1 MAYEKT
7 IKVKGKEVNLAYITE
22 EEKKLLLK
30 RDKAKGS
37 IAEKFHNGIP
47 VLFDPDIADE
57 EGTTVED
64 VENDPGVD
72 DSTDDS
78 DDHGPEL
85 QVQCEQAG
93 GTWTNGACVMPGD
106 DDDSGSED
114 DDDDEDIDETW
125 EKADPYQTIAEQDRI
140 AKPGS
145 ETERVQEKR
154 DIGTAFAESVANTL
168 KGEVQGLGE
177 KSAELASLDISREAQ
192 DRQLAA
198 AQQWA
203 SKGMSF
209 STPMLHAEEDMIRDL
224 SRKRLINEDQAIA
237 MQAKLDLGAWNASE
251 PIQKLA
257 AAAKLSATGEPGGFT
272 PGAIDTTEVMDDEFG
287 ITLPGF
293 SGLPE
298 NISKVFQ
305 DYDENPL
312 YPLAE
317 NITDP
322 DGNVCDY
329 NDLDEDGYCPE
340 VD

>member
-1 MAYEKT
+1 MARKKT
-7 IKVKGKEVNLAYITE
+7 IEVKGKKASLAYITE
-22 EEKKLLLK
+22 EEKKLLLA
-30 RDKAKGS
+30 RDKVKGS
-37 IAEKFHNGIP
+37 IAEKFHDGIP
-47 VLFDPDIADE
+47 VLLYDDTLDE
-57 EGTTVED
+57 SAGDDDNGNEGD
-64 VENDPGVD
+64 AG
-72 DSTDDS
+72 
-78 DDHGPEL
+78 L
-85 QVQCEQAG
+85 QNECEQAG
-93 GTWTNGACVMPGD
+93 GTWNGSSCDMPD
-106 DDDSGSED
+106 DDDNGDDE
-114 DDDDEDIDETW
+114 DDDDEDIDESW
-125 EKADPYQTIAEQDRI
+125 EKADPYQTIDEQDKI

-145 ETERVQEKR
+145 ETERVQEKY

-168 KGEVQGLGE
+168 KGEVAGFGA
-177 KSAELASLDISREAQ
+177 KSAELAGLDIDREAQ
-192 DRQLAA
+192 DIQLAA

-209 STPMLHAEEDMIRDL
+209 STPMLDAETDMIRDL

-257 AAAKLSATGEPGGFT
+257 AASKLGEVQGQDLFT

-305 DYDENPL
+305 DYNENPL
-312 YPLAE
+312 YELAQ

-322 DGNVCDY
+322 DGYVCDY
-329 NDLDEDGYCPE
+329 DELDEDGYCPIE
-340 VD
+340 DY

>member
-1 MAYEKT
+1 MDRKKT
-7 IKVKGKEVNLAYITE
+7 IEVKGKKASLAYITE
-22 EEKKLLLK
+22 EEKKLLLA
-30 RDKAKGS
+30 RDKVKGS
-37 IAEKFHNGIP
+37 IAEKFHDGIP
-47 VLFDPDIADE
+47 VLSYDYTLDE
-57 EGTTVED
+57 SAGD
-64 VENDPGVD
+64 D
-72 DSTDDS
+72 DSGNDDAGG
-78 DDHGPEL
+78 DADL
-85 QVQCEQAG
+85 QNECEQAG
-93 GTWTNGACVMPGD
+93 GTWNGSSCDMPD
-106 DDDSGSED
+106 DDDNGDDE
-114 DDDDEDIDETW
+114 DDDDEDIDESW
-125 EKADPYQTIAEQDRI
+125 EKADPYQTIDEQDKI

-145 ETERVQEKR
+145 ETERVKEKR

-168 KGEVQGLGE
+168 KGEVAGLGA
-177 KSAELASLDISREAQ
+177 KSAELASLDINREAQ
-192 DRQLAA
+192 DIQLAA
-198 AQQWA
+198 AQKWA

-237 MQAKLDLGAWNASE
+237 MQSKLDLGAWNASE

-257 AAAKLSATGEPGGFT
+257 AASKLGEVQGQDLFT
-272 PGAIDTTEVMDDEFG
+272 PGAIDVSEVMEPEFG

-322 DGNVCDY
+322 DGNVCNY
-329 NDLDEDGYCPE
+329 ADLDEDGYCPAE
-340 VD
+340 D